1 MTNFGHGRPTR
12 KVFEDS
18 GQRSKVSLKNLLQ
31 TLLFNPYPDVQLVG
45 EFPHCLYWDPGSVW
59 GRKGDPRPS
68 FPHFPTPLR
77 AESLLLSAV
86 ICKCIL
92 SYLGHRGKREGDC
105 LLLMMFYLF
114 ILGCFMPQGNVAGL
128 IWAGLAPSSYTEGKS
143 PLTLSRRDPHAMP
156 SILSFCMYWL
166 TTYCL
171 QDKERFWP
179 GLCLTRLD

>member
-59 GRKGDPRPS
+59 GRGGDPRPS

-105 LLLMMFYLF
+105 PPNDFLSLHLGLLHAPRQCGGANLGGACPIIIHRGEISPHTLTQGSPCNAFYFELLF
-114 ILGCFMPQGNVAGL
+114 
-128 IWAGLAPSSYTEGKS
+128 
-143 PLTLSRRDPHAMP
+143 
-156 SILSFCMYWL
+156 WL
-166 TTYCL
+166 TTNCL